1 MLAVLCQTGDT
12 AERDTCCETLAHC
25 QYPSVY
31 LAAKMVLVRKNKCSL
46 QRPLKMDA
54 GINRS
59 YGLGLGV
66 FCMCVCLFFQSS
78 QTTLRLRL
86 KDHHSKT
93 SHHITTMLN
102 PPPL

>member
-31 LAAKMVLVRKNKCSL
+31 LAAKMALVRKNKCSL

-59 YGLGLGV
+59 YDFGGCFV
-66 FCMCVCLFFQSS
+66 FLYVCLFVFPKLS
-78 QTTLRLRL
+78 
-86 KDHHSKT
+86 DHFTPQVERS
-93 SHHITTMLN
+93 
-102 PPPL
+102 PL

>member
-46 QRPLKMDA
+46 QRPLKMDV

-59 YGLGLGV
+59 YDFGLFCFFVCV
-66 FCMCVCLFFQSS
+66 FVCFSKA
-78 QTTLRLRL
+78 LR
-86 KDHHSKT
+86 
-93 SHHITTMLN
+93 
-102 PPPL
+102 PLYASG